1 MDRIVII
8 GSGFVG
14 STSAY
19 TLAIKNLA
27 KEIILIDI
35 NQPLAE
41 GETMDINDGSCAFG
55 STRIRVGTYVDCA
68 ESDVI
73 VITAGVGRRPGQSR
87 DELLET
93 NERIIESV
101 LEGIKPHYTGSFVLM
116 VSNPVDE
123 LTTYVARKGFIAK
136 NKLCGTGCLLDSFR
150 WRSVLSEYLDVP
162 AQKLTVY
169 AVGKHGAAQ
178 QALWD
183 KAAVDGMPIKEFCKD
198 RKIKWDGETR
208 KVLHEKVTE
217 LGAEIIARKGKT
229 QFGIAA
235 TVAYIIEC
243 LEQDGYTLV
252 SVGNLLYSKEC
263 TSMLVNIGNHEVIS
277 ILAENE
283 LVK

>member
-1 MDRIVII
+1 MSKVVII

-14 STSAY
+14 ATSAY
-19 TLAIKNLA
+19 TVAIQNKVD
-27 KEIILIDI
+27 EVVLIEL
-35 NQPLAE
+35 NQQLAE
-41 GETMDINDGSCAFG
+41 GESMDINDGSCAFG
-55 STRIRVGTYVDCA
+55 NTKIRVGTYEDCA
-68 ESDVI
+68 ESDII
-73 VITAGVGRRPGQSR
+73 VITAGVGRKPGQSR
-87 DELLET
+87 DELLEI
-93 NERIIESV
+93 NERIMDSV
-101 LEGIKPHYTGSFVLM
+101 LEGIKYHYTGSFVLV

-123 LTTYVARKGFIAK
+123 LTTYIAEKGFIAR

-150 WRSVLSEYLDVP
+150 WRSVLSEYLKVP

-169 AVGKHGAAQ
+169 AVGKHGSAQ

-183 KAAVDGMPIKEFCKD
+183 KVKVDGIPIKEFCQD
-198 RKIKWDGETR
+198 REIKWDGETR

-235 TVAYIIEC
+235 TVAYIIGC

-263 TSMLVNIGNHEVIS
+263 TSKLVNIGNHEVIS
-277 ILAENE
+277 IMEENE
-283 LVK
+283 LLK